1 MRNSLLSAVAMMAI
15 LLFAAAAPAAVV
27 AIGDHSA
34 TEGTASF
41 DVPVLIT
48 GGESLKD
55 MAGVIF
61 VGGGGTLVG
70 NPEAPHITAVSY
82 VGSIWTQASAPGG
95 FTGSITYGNT
105 GGDTGE
111 FANPNINL
119 NSAEESVLANGTL
132 LSFTLN
138 LTGFTAGQ
146 SYSLSM
152 GDAALQETEFVLAP
166 SGTHTPTFDDGSI
179 TIVPEPSSFLLGSLA
194 ILALSGCRR
203 LGRRTACSLSHTCV
217 RRIQD
222 LRLYSARALF
232 VSVPDSDTTFTT
244 PRHGSDC
251 SVGGHVFARASY
263 VDGLSQFG
271 LPPLHRRL
279 QWPVA
284 PFTTVGVHTRNA
296 SSSRSE
302 PPL

>member
-15 LLFAAAAPAAVV
+15 HLFAAAVPAAEV
-27 AIGDHSA
+27 AIGDHSIA
-34 TEGTASF
+34 EGTASF

-55 MAGVIF
+55 MAGVIL

-70 NPEAPHITAVSY
+70 NPVAPEVTAVSY

-95 FTGSITYGNT
+95 FTDSLSY
-105 GGDTGE
+105 GDTGE
-111 FANPNINL
+111 VANPNINL
-119 NSAEESVLANGTL
+119 NGAGESVLANGTL

-152 GDAALQETEFVLAP
+152 GDAALQETQFVLA
-166 SGTHTPTFDDGSI
+166 SSVTYTPTFDDGSI

-284 PFTTVGVHTRNA
+284 PFPPVGVHTRNA